1 MGTHT
6 EADREFEKRRRKVR
20 RESGLCTICGRED
33 AYTMAGRALCAICAQ
48 KANEWKKNRKK
59 RPECREAERKA
70 GKERYAKMIAENIC
84 PKCGKKK
91 PGDGYSLC
99 ELCRIKQRNRKK
111 EKRNREGQRTLEMAL
126 SGETCFFCKSP
137 DVVPG
142 KKLCQACI
150 DKRVAYLHGEK
161 QDERKKKRDQNLPGV
176 QNKISAYLQR

>member
-6 EADREFEKRRRKVR
+6 EADREFERRRRKVR
-20 RESGLCTICGRED
+20 RESGLCTVCGRED
-33 AYTMAGRALCAICAQ
+33 AYTMAGRAMCAICAQ
-48 KANEWKKNRKK
+48 KSNEWTKNKKK
-59 RPECREAERKA
+59 RPKYREAARKA
-70 GKERYAKMIAENIC
+70 SKERYAKMIAENIC
-84 PKCGKKK
+84 PTCYKKK
-91 PGDGYSLC
+91 PDDGYSLC
-99 ELCRIKQRNRKK
+99 EFCRVKHRNRKK
-111 EKRNREGQRTLEMAL
+111 EKRNREGQRTWEMAL

-161 QDERKKKRDQNLPGV
+161 HDERKKKRDQNLPGV